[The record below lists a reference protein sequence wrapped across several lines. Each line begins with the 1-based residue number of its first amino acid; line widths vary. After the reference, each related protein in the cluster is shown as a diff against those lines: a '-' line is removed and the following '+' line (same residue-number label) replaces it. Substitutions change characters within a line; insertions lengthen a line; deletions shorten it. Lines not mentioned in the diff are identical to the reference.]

1 MLAAIATALAALI
14 AAAVVLVGARSVWA
28 PGSAVGFGI
37 PPNTRPPDDPAM
49 RSWLAV
55 MRPRHRHRL
64 ILGGVLLI
72 GATTHLLGWVMLA
85 AALIPAGDAAVVARS
100 KGGPRSVIYGV
111 HLGTAAAMV
120 IIAGLLV
127 LA

>member
-1 MLAAIATALAALI
+1 MLAAIATTLAALI

-28 PGSAVGFGI
+28 PRSAVGFGI
-37 PPNTRPPDDPAM
+37 PNTRPDDPAM
-49 RSWLAV
+49 RSWLAIMGV
-55 MRPRHRHRL
+55 RDIGTGL
-64 ILGGVLLI
+64 ILGVLLI

-100 KGGPRSVIYGV
+100 KGPRPVIYGV
-111 HLGTAAAMV
+111 HLGTAAAML
-120 IIAGLLV
+120 IIAALLL